1 MARWVRG
8 RLLLAAVVLTAAC
21 SGPGGVTLGHDWDGA
36 STFALVRVDG
46 LVTVVGI
53 NVREGRAESLAVV
66 PQQADDS
73 DVVSPHMVRLADGRW
88 LVSVP
93 RERGG
98 ADRRYLVNRE
108 DHVLD
113 GVRGGEGLRRV
124 LPGKTLVAE
133 VAGLPGAGGVSSVL
147 VKDPGDWTTRREVR
161 VPGTIGFAASD
172 PAADSVCLGGE
183 ADVSV
188 AQLGSGKVT
197 RVAVG
202 REVVGLAC
210 PAGRPVVVVAG
221 AGSGAGSA
229 AVGARVVRTDSA
241 TTVSV
246 SGGRVD
252 AVAADGASIVVAV
265 GVGNDTEVVEVD
277 GRDGRELHRVR
288 VEGFPASQD
297 VVRTRDG
304 WLVYAEE
311 SVARVDLVDGRVR
324 TFGLPGVLLDT

>member
-1 MARWVRG
+1 M
-8 RLLLAAVVLTAAC
+8 
-21 SGPGGVTLGHDWDGA
+21 
-36 STFALVRVDG
+36 
-46 LVTVVGI
+46 
-53 NVREGRAESLAVV
+53 
-66 PQQADDS
+66 
-73 DVVSPHMVRLADGRW
+73 
-88 LVSVP
+88 
-93 RERGG
+93 
-98 ADRRYLVNRE
+98 
-108 DHVLD
+108 LD
-113 GVRGGEGLRRV
+113 GVRGGEALRRV

-147 VKDPGDWTTRREVR
+147 VKDPGDWTIRREVK

-172 PAADSVCLGGE
+172 PGADAVCLGGE

-188 AQLGSGKVT
+188 AQMGSGKVT

-202 REVVGLAC
+202 RQVVGLAC

-221 AGSGAGSA
+221 ADSR
-229 AVGARVVRTDSA
+229 AVGARVVRADSA

-265 GVGNDTEVVEVD
+265 GVGGDTEVVEVD
-277 GRDGRELHRVR
+277 ARDGRELHRVR
-288 VEGFPASQD
+288 VEGLAASQD

-324 TFGLPGVLLDT
+324 KIGLPGVLLDT